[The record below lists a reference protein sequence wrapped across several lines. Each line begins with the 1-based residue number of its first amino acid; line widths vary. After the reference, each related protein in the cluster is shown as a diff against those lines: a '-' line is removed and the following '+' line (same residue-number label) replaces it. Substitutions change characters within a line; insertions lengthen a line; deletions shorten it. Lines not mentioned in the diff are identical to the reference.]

1 MTSSAATRRTA
12 ALTLSRV
19 LSDLLS
25 AASIYLQTLSDDKH
39 WTADPVYGSANAAL
53 LLKHTAIKRSDDHSD
68 EKSTGAP
75 GGGSS
80 NSSFTIGEAW
90 DGSNVA
96 NESEF
101 GAPTRSVSFS

>member
-25 AASIYLQTLSDDKH
+25 AASIYLQTLSDENS
-39 WTADPVYGSANAAL
+39 WTADPVRGSANFDL
-53 LLKHTAIKRSDDHSD
+53 LFKQTAMNRSDDHSD
-68 EKSTGAP
+68 ENSTGAP

-80 NSSFTIGEAW
+80 NSSFTIGEVW

-96 NESEF
+96 NEAEF
-101 GAPTRSVSFS
+101 AESTRSVSFS